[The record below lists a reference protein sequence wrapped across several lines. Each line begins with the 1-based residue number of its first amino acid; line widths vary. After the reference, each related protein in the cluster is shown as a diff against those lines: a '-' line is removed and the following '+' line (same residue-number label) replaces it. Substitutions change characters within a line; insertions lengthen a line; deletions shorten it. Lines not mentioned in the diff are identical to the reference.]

1 MLNTTLSLLNYTSIQ
16 PKGIPQRPR
25 GILVPFNPVNAAI
38 CILAIILNLAEM
50 VIICRLKKRK
60 AFERILLS
68 LCVADISVEVW
79 YLIAKS
85 YEFVNKKAI
94 FGKDKHLIGYP
105 IEMFSIMSSITN
117 IIILGI
123 DRAVAVKYPLKH
135 GVWMTNRR
143 VHGLIASAWI
153 GSIALSVLCGVTRFA
168 NPHDKSQAAKEIP
181 IRVPIYV
188 SVAIIFTSMVIIAAI
203 YTFIFRIV
211 RKRNKLMKDMKI
223 ASVQG
228 ETKREET
235 AIIIT
240 CVLVVGAFIACTLPF
255 CIDALIDRRR
265 GKPILPIKLILLN
278 PLLDPLIYFFKGYL
292 KKRLNNKNTGSKTP
306 TTDLSNRSTPLV
318 VRKDLGGGGGSK
330 TNLLELAVANI
341 QKSVDTAGKDSL
353 EPFEITL

>member
-1 MLNTTLSLLNYTSIQ
+1 MPLSTALSLLNYTSIR
-16 PKGIPQRPR
+16 PKGVPPRPGGR
-25 GILVPFNPVNAAI
+25 LLPLNPINATI

-85 YEFVNKKAI
+85 YAFVNKRAFLAKNR
-94 FGKDKHLIGYP
+94 HLIGYP

-135 GVWMTNRR
+135 GVWMTKRR

-153 GSIALSVLCGVTRFA
+153 GSIALSVLCGVTGFA
-168 NPHDKSQAAKEIP
+168 NPQDKSHTTKVIS
-181 IRVPIYV
+181 IYI
-188 SVAIIFTSMVIIAAI
+188 SVGIVFTSMVIIAAI

-265 GKPILPIKLILLN
+265 GKTILPIKLILVN

-306 TTDLSNRSTPLV
+306 MSNRRTQLV
-318 VRKDLGGGGGSK
+318 ARKDVGGGGGSK
-330 TNLLELAVANI
+330 PDLLELAVANI
-341 QKSVDTAGKDSL
+341 QKSVDTAGKGEQDL
-353 EPFEITL
+353 KIV